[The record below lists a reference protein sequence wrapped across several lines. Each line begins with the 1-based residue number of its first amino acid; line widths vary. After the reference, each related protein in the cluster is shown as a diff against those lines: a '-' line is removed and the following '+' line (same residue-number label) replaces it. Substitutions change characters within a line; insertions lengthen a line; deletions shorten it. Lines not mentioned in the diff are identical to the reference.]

1 MIWQGF
7 EFLLCRGQQTM
18 ERKPDIIK
26 SIVLIFAVGLVITGF
41 TSLPAAEDRRGAG
54 APIMVGESAIAPLVR
69 E

>member
-7 EFLLCRGQQTM
+7 EFLLCRGQHIM

-26 SIVLIFAVGLVITGF
+26 SIVLIFAVGLIITGF
-41 TSLPAAEDRRGAG
+41 TSLPVAEDRRGAD
-54 APIMVGESAIAPLVR
+54 APVMVGESAIGPLVR